1 MGLIGLSTRA
11 GKVALGTDACIEQI
25 LKKNVK
31 LVIVAID
38 ASERTI
44 NKIKEI
50 CKENEVP
57 FYNILTIQELSKCV
71 GKSNKAVIGIKDNNI
86 SKEIIKIINGGE
98 IIG

>member
-1 MGLIGLSTRA
+1 MGLIGLSARG
-11 GKVALGTDACIEQI
+11 GKIASGTDACIEQI
-25 LKKNVK
+25 LKKNAK

-44 NKIKEI
+44 NNIKKT
-50 CKENEVP
+50 CKENGVP
-57 FYNILTIQELSKCV
+57 FYNLLTIQELSKCI
-71 GKSNKAVIGIKDNNI
+71 GKENKAVIGIKDNNI

>member
-1 MGLIGLSTRA
+1 MGLIGLSARA
-11 GKVALGTDACIEQI
+11 GKIAFGMDACIEQI

-38 ASERTI
+38 SSERTKR
-44 NKIKEI
+44 KITDI
-50 CKENEVP
+50 CKENKVAS
-57 FYNILTIQELSKCV
+57 YSILTIQELSKCI
-71 GKSNKAVIGIKDNNI
+71 GKNNKAVIGIKDNNI